1 MPGPKWAVQIQ
12 EADLIYSSEENI
24 PDNAQSIRQNTSA
37 TDEMQ
42 VESSDATF
50 DSD

>member
-12 EADLIYSSEENI
+12 EADQNYSSEENI
-24 PDNAQSIRQNTSA
+24 PDDAQSMGQNTSA
-37 TDEMQ
+37 TDQMQ